1 MKYAIYKD
9 VVTVQGHGA
18 WLLFQV
24 GSTVLCLGDSGD
36 KNSGARLEIC
46 LFAPM
51 AEKRFTVKWRG
62 LTKRALDS
70 APPYTSE
77 ELDIITDPRRNGALQ
92 DPPSQ

>member
-24 GSTVLCLGDSGD
+24 GSTVLCVGDSERS
-36 KNSGARLEIC
+36 NEGAILEIR

-51 AEKRFTVKWRG
+51 ADKRFTVKWRG
-62 LTKRALDS
+62 LKHK
-70 APPYTSE
+70 E
-77 ELDIITDPRRNGALQ
+77 
-92 DPPSQ
+92 

>member
-18 WLLFQV
+18 WLLLQI

-36 KNSGARLEIC
+36 KDSGARLEII

-62 LTKRALDS
+62 LTKP
-70 APPYTSE
+70 APDAS
-77 ELDIITDPRRNGALQ
+77 G
-92 DPPSQ
+92 SGS

>member
-62 LTKRALDS
+62 LTKR
-70 APPYTSE
+70 PP
-77 ELDIITDPRRNGALQ
+77 DVAARW
-92 DPPSQ
+92 

>member
-51 AEKRFTVKWRG
+51 AEKRFTVKLRG
-62 LTKRALDS
+62 LTPRAPD
-70 APPYTSE
+70 AGNVPPQKSMF
-77 ELDIITDPRRNGALQ
+77 D
-92 DPPSQ
+92 

>member
-62 LTKRALDS
+62 LTKR
-70 APPYTSE
+70 PP
-77 ELDIITDPRRNGALQ
+77 DVGVRWRI
-92 DPPSQ
+92 